1 VLRLRPSTVLTLLL
15 GATLPLAAE
24 PQARP
29 ALDSAGF
36 AQLFD
41 AYRHGD
47 ATAAVAAFSR
57 WKEPRVKAEATLPP
71 DVHDAPSLAALALF
85 HTEAGMGNR
94 TFGKFGEGTP
104 DFLTLGNWGLEDV
117 FEVHAYRSYRLID
130 DLIRRAKSEHDANLL
145 TFCRSWYIL
154 AVSYCLR
161 WNLACMEGLIEKGE
175 YHFGHDDP
183 EFLLLLGSVKEPTVS
198 RRSRTKYM
206 QMDVMLDQEAKWAFR
221 RALKLDP
228 RMPEARLRLGHMLH
242 VMENDPD
249 AQGELE
255 HALRDAT
262 ATHHLF
268 ATHLAALFL
277 GELHDEAG
285 RKEEALRYYQMAV
298 DSYRA
303 HTASVA
309 LGQALAL
316 SGRTDEAWDVGRRM
330 FGREG
335 PGVEP
340 LLDPW
345 SIYMAAQYWQ
355 SASRVRSMR
364 DVVRRETAGSP

>member
-1 VLRLRPSTVLTLLL
+1 LTVLLA
-15 GATLPLAAE
+15 ATLPLAAA
-24 PQARP
+24 PQARQP
-29 ALDSAGF
+29 PESATF
-36 AQLFD
+36 TQLFNE
-41 AYRHGD
+41 YRHGD
-47 ATAAVAAFSR
+47 AMSAVTAFSR
-57 WKEPRVKAEATLPP
+57 WKEPRVRAEARLPP
-71 DVHDAPSLAALALF
+71 DVNDAPSLAALALF
-85 HTEAGMGNR
+85 HTEAGMGRR
-94 TFGKFGEGTP
+94 TFGKFAEGAP
-104 DFLTLGNWGLEDV
+104 NIMNLGNWGLEDV
-117 FEVHAYRSYRLID
+117 FEVHAYTSYRLID
-130 DLIRRAKSEHDANLL
+130 DLIRQAKSEHDNGLL
-145 TFCRSWYIL
+145 SFCKSWYIV

-183 EFLLLLGSVKEPTVS
+183 EFLLLLGSVREPQVMT
-198 RRSRTKYM
+198 RSRTQYIH
-206 QMDVMLDQEAKWAFR
+206 MDVMLDQEAKWAFR

-228 RMPEARLRLGHMLH
+228 AMPEARLRLGHMLH
-242 VMENDPD
+242 IMENDPD

-277 GELHDEAG
+277 GELHDDAG
-285 RKEEALRYYQMAV
+285 REEAALTYYQMAV
-298 DSYRA
+298 ESYRA

-309 LGQALAL
+309 LGQALARA
-316 SGRTDEAWDVGRRM
+316 GHTDEAWDVGRLM

-345 SIYMAAQYWQ
+345 SIYLAAQSWQ
-355 SASRVRSMR
+355 SASRIRSMR
-364 DVVRRETAGSP
+364 QVVRGETAAGGQ